1 MEIEKYLAEKKPLI
15 DREIEKVLP
24 RKISQ
29 KWLEHALGKAAFA
42 YDAETIGKSMAEP
55 IWEYLD
61 RGGKRWRPGLTLLCC
76 EAVGGKEKDALPFAP
91 LIELVHNGTI
101 MIDDIEDDSKERRGK
116 LCTHL
121 IYGTDIACNDSNALY
136 FLGLIT
142 LYRNTQKLSTEKR
155 NKIYNLYSEEM
166 LRVCTG
172 QAMDIWWHKGKKAA
186 AEGTISPGFLPEG
199 KKADIK
205 EEHYLQMV
213 VYKTGVLARFA
224 AKLGAILGNGSQR
237 QIEALG
243 KFGEALGVGFQIQ
256 DDILELTGEEFKKG
270 KGSPG
275 GDIHEGKRTLL
286 VIKTLE
292 KASADDKRRLLEILD
307 SHPTDAETINEAI
320 EIIKKCGAIEFAR
333 EKANRIVESAWKKID
348 SVIPKSKA
356 KELLHNMALYC
367 TERKI

>member
-1 MEIEKYLAEKKPLI
+1 MKMDIEKYLAEKKPLI

-24 RKISQ
+24 REISQ
-29 KWLEHALGKAAFA
+29 KWLEHSLGKAAFA

-76 EAVGGKEKDALPFAP
+76 EAVGGKEKEALAFTP

-101 MIDDIEDDSKERRGK
+101 MVDDLEDDSKERRGK
-116 LCTHL
+116 PCAHL
-121 IYGTDIACNDSNALY
+121 LYGVDVAVNDGNAMY
-136 FLGLIT
+136 FIPLTL
-142 LYRNTQKLSTEKR
+142 LYRNTQKLGQEKL
-155 NKIYNLYSEEM
+155 NKIYNLYAEEM
-166 LRVCTG
+166 LRVSIG
-172 QAMDIWWHKGKKAA
+172 QAMDIWWHK
-186 AEGTISPGFLPEG
+186 G

-224 AKLGAILGNGSQR
+224 ARLGTILGNGSQK

-243 KFGEALGVGFQIQ
+243 KFGEALGIGFQIQ
-256 DDILELTGEEFKKG
+256 DDILELTGDEFKKG
-270 KGSPG
+270 KGSAG

-292 KASADDKRRLLEILD
+292 KASPEDRKCLLEILD
-307 SHPTDAETINEAI
+307 SHPTDAETINQAI
-320 EIIKKCGAIEFAR
+320 EIIKKYGAIEYAAK
-333 EKANRIVESAWKKID
+333 KANAIVESAWEKID
-348 SVIPKSKA
+348 SVLPKSKA

-367 TERKI
+367 TKREI